1 MSALALLP
9 RFSTAL
15 PSTALLGAV
24 DVAGADSFVHRN
36 YAALFASV
44 PAIAVG
50 SLALFALR
58 DRSAAAAGAAAA
70 DQAAASATETGPSS
84 AAPLLSRPD
93 EELALV
99 GVILAV
105 MADRLEHDP
114 AAYPLLACAAARL
127 VPEVV
132 GVTGWGGW
140 TGLTER
146 ARRAAVEVLRPTALS
161 TLVRAATWGLVA
173 TGEQA

>member
-1 MSALALLP
+1 LSALALLP

-44 PAIAVG
+44 PALAVG
-50 SLALFALR
+50 SLAIFALR
-58 DRSAAAAGAAAA
+58 DRYSAAVAG
-70 DQAAASATETGPSS
+70 STATSTAEAGSPPE
-84 AAPLLSRPD
+84 APQPLRPD

-105 MADRLEHDP
+105 MAERLEHDP

-127 VPEVV
+127 VPKLASA
-132 GVTGWGGW
+132 TGSSGW

-161 TLVRAATWGLVA
+161 TLVRAATWGLVS
-173 TGEQA
+173 TGEQT

>member
-1 MSALALLP
+1 LSALALLP

-36 YAALFASV
+36 YSALFASV
-44 PAIAVG
+44 PVLAVG
-50 SLALFALR
+50 SLAVFALR
-58 DRSAAAAGAAAA
+58 DRYTATAGPTATSAAGP
-70 DQAAASATETGPSS
+70 DSPTGT
-84 AAPLLSRPD
+84 APPLRPD

-105 MADRLEHDP
+105 MAERLEHDP

-127 VPEVV
+127 VPELV

-140 TGLTER
+140 GGLTER

-161 TLVRAATWGLVA
+161 ALVRAATWGLVP
-173 TGEQA
+173 TGERT